1 MLLLCSSVMGPPEI
15 QDAPGSL
22 GSLNST
28 LQCKD
33 AEQTRMAEKQ
43 ITFCDRFIKKKK
55 SINFHLHFQHFKPAE
70 GKMKFWLKENKF

>member
-22 GSLNST
+22 GTLNST

-55 SINFHLHFQHFKPAE
+55 KY
-70 GKMKFWLKENKF
+70 